1 MSNLLVFKRDRSDG
15 KAIGAVE
22 ATSFLKPTTA
32 DKLRLLGG
40 VFSVTGPH
48 SSVSVNLQI

>member
-1 MSNLLVFKRDRSDG
+1 MTNLLVFKRDRSHG

-22 ATSFLKPTTA
+22 ATSFWKPA
-32 DKLRLLGG
+32 PAGKLRLLGG